1 METSV
6 PSSTFYTPSSRR
18 LALCRRYPK
27 PIQYQSTSVR
37 PAVAPRKAELAI
49 AKDLRIN
56 ERIRVREVLLI
67 DDEGQ
72 KLGVIPIQDA
82 LTRAREA
89 NLDLVE
95 VAPNANP
102 PVCRILDYGKFKFD
116 QAKKEREAR
125 KHQKQQQLR
134 EVRFK
139 PKIGQHDVDFKTK
152 VITKLLAEGDKVK
165 VSVMFRGREITH
177 PEIGRALLMRVQEVL
192 KDQVVVERQP
202 SMEGRFMNMYLA
214 PLPPKQVAKPKVARE
229 PKPGRV
235 TGSGDAGEGAMA
247 SALKAAGVDAP
258 AAEAPATAPEAAP
271 PSEAAAAPV
280 LEATPAAAETA

>member
-1 METSV
+1 M
-6 PSSTFYTPSSRR
+6 
-18 LALCRRYPK
+18 
-27 PIQYQSTSVR
+27 
-37 PAVAPRKAELAI
+37 
-49 AKDLRIN
+49 
-56 ERIRVREVLLI
+56 REVLLI

-72 KLGVIPIQDA
+72 KLGVIPIQEA

-89 NLDLVE
+89 SLDLVE

-202 SMEGRFMNMYLA
+202 VMEGRFMNMYLA
-214 PLPPKQVAKPKVARE
+214 PLPAKQVAKPKAPRE

-247 SALKAAGVDAP
+247 AALKAAGVDAP
-258 AAEAPATAPEAAP
+258 AADAPAAAP
-271 PSEAAAAPV
+271 PAEAAAAPV